1 MRYII
6 MSTFKAEGNHLLPR
20 NTHEKRLYFALE
32 DITRWK
38 MTQTFFLFFFFMKMI
53 LFFWM
58 IRIVLGIAYFHD
70 KRKGRV
76 SVKLPI

>member
-38 MTQTFFLFFFFMKMI
+38 MTQTFFLFFFYENDS
-53 LFFWM
+53 FFWM

>member
-1 MRYII
+1 M
-6 MSTFKAEGNHLLPR
+6 EN
-20 NTHEKRLYFALE
+20 
-32 DITRWK
+32 DVD
-38 MTQTFFLFFFFMKMI
+38 FFSFFFFYENDS
-53 LFFWM
+53 FFWM